1 MKLTQARELAE
12 KWVEYLSEYCERIE
26 IAGGIRRGKVEPHD
40 IEIVCIPKTKEERDM
55 FGYVVADKNALS
67 FAIDGLAYGDMCKKI
82 KDGDR
87 FKQLALP
94 EGINIDLFIVRPE
107 TWAVQFVIRTGP
119 AEFSHWIVT
128 PRKYGGALPS
138 NCKVKD
144 GQVWQGGQA
153 VELTEEPEFLD
164 FLGLGWVNP
173 EARRAG
179 LPLELANA

>member
-12 KWVEYLSEYCERIE
+12 KWVGYLEEYCTRIE
-26 IAGGIRRGKVEPHD
+26 IAGGVRRRKPDPHD
-40 IEIVCIPKTKEERDM
+40 IEIICIPKTEEVRDM
-55 FGYVVADKNALS
+55 FGYVVADQHQLT
-67 FAIDGLAYGDMCKKI
+67 FAIDGLAHADMCKKL

-119 AEFSHWIVT
+119 ADFSHWIVT
-128 PRKYGGALPS
+128 PRKHGGALPS
-138 NCKVKD
+138 DCRVKD
-144 GQVWQGGQA
+144 GQIWRHG
-153 VELTEEPEFLD
+153 EPIPFREEIEFLD

-173 EARRAG
+173 EARQARMP
-179 LPLELANA
+179 LPA